1 MSRTSSEVKNRYNAK
16 AYDRITTVVPKGRKM
31 DVEAFADQ
39 RGISVNALINS
50 LLQRELG
57 LSDEEWKNKAA
68 VGGI

>member
-31 DVEAFADQ
+31 DVEAFAEKQ
-39 RGISVNALINS
+39 GVSVNALING

-57 LSDEEWKNKAA
+57 LSDEAWKDKENSNN
-68 VGGI
+68 